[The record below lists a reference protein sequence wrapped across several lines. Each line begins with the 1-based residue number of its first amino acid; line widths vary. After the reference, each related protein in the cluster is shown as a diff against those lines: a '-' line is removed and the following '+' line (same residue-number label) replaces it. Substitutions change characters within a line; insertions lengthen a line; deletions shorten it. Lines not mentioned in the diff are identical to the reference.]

1 MRKEIKTYETA
12 LISLDSA
19 VCRHLNA
26 LYASVVYPEEAFIS
40 SEIKA
45 VIDYYKN
52 IEGETACY
60 GLSIVADRLTYI
72 KAWAHYANESIE
84 IEVEYIRK
92 RLIDIKEL
100 LHKIDVYYAEAEPG
114 SEA

>member
-1 MRKEIKTYETA
+1 MRKEINAEELVA
-12 LISLDSA
+12 LDRS
-19 VCRHLNA
+19 VCRHLDA

-60 GLSIVADRLTYI
+60 GLGVVADRLTYI

-84 IEVEYIRK
+84 IEIEF
-92 RLIDIKEL
+92 IKNQVININRL
-100 LHKIDVYYAEAEPG
+100 LHKIVEYCLQQTD